1 MSDTA
6 GIAPEI
12 DPRVEA
18 ELTTEAEV
26 SQDSADVTEETDTAV
41 VAEDTT
47 VVAEVTDV
55 VTVTEA
61 PLVTCLNNF
70 CLPVSDSDDEVTTAA
85 AEAAVLEITAEAVTE
100 EVEAIEE
107 VDSKLVISEVP
118 VNPGPAVKDDETL
131 NEIDTGSDKFF
142 VSQDTVNAAKKYG
155 YKILLKKVG
164 GKEVPVGR

>member
-26 SQDSADVTEETDTAV
+26 SQDSDVTEETDTA
-41 VAEDTT
+41 

-85 AEAAVLEITAEAVTE
+85 AEAAVPEITPEAVTD
-100 EVEAIEE
+100 EVEAMEE
-107 VDSKLVISEVP
+107 VDTKLVVSEVP
-118 VNPGPAVKDDETL
+118 VNPSPAVKDDETL

-142 VSQDTVNAAKKYG
+142 VSKDTVNAAKKYG

>member
-85 AEAAVLEITAEAVTE
+85 AEAAVTEITPEAVTE
-100 EVEAIEE
+100 EV
-107 VDSKLVISEVP
+107 DTKLVISEAP
-118 VNPGPAVKDDETL
+118 VIPGPAVKDDETL

>member
-85 AEAAVLEITAEAVTE
+85 AEAAVTEITPEAVTE
-100 EVEAIEE
+100 EV
-107 VDSKLVISEVP
+107 DTKLVISEVP

>member
-26 SQDSADVTEETDTAV
+26 SQDSAV

-55 VTVTEA
+55 VT
-61 PLVTCLNNF
+61 LQ
-70 CLPVSDSDDEVTTAA
+70 
-85 AEAAVLEITAEAVTE
+85 I
-100 EVEAIEE
+100 
-107 VDSKLVISEVP
+107 
-118 VNPGPAVKDDETL
+118 
-131 NEIDTGSDKFF
+131 
-142 VSQDTVNAAKKYG
+142 
-155 YKILLKKVG
+155 
-164 GKEVPVGR
+164 